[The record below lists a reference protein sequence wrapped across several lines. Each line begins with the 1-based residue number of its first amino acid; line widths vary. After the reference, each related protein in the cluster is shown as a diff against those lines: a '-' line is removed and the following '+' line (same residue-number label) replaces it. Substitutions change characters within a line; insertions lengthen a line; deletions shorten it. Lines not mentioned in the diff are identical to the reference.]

1 MFYGGDG
8 SFTSAETIN
17 DKLAQKALAL
27 NNNNW
32 QHLTVQ
38 AKKLQ
43 IEAVSCGPEESEPAL
58 ITRKGSSGRFTI
70 SRDGVL
76 NVNDVK
82 LVPVLDD
89 LLVFVSKNIG
99 LINESSGMRSFD
111 PNSPF
116 SSDRDLQDFYFKQAL
131 SALNRY
137 TKNSDALFRK
147 VKIYTA
153 EENGFV
159 ERADISLPNTNF
171 DINNTTIFNDKN
183 INLNRIMP
191 DVAQVLRKHQVA
203 TSTGILVIGS
213 FGLEAQDLCDHSM
226 YDKITRSRSNAS
238 VTILN
243 FVPFE
248 NFSTLNYKTVLNAP
262 VTLKC
267 PNRNDVLLIY
277 PSRNGPLAQQKVADG
292 FYKLISEGLVQ

>member
-1 MFYGGDG
+1 DG
-8 SFTSAETIN
+8 S
-17 DKLAQKALAL
+17 K
-27 NNNNW
+27 
-32 QHLTVQ
+32 
-38 AKKLQ
+38 
-43 IEAVSCGPEESEPAL
+43 
-58 ITRKGSSGRFTI
+58 GRFTI

-76 NVNDVK
+76 KVK
-82 LVPVLDD
+82 GIELAATLDD
-89 LLVFVSKNIG
+89 LVVFVSKNIG
-99 LINESSGMRSFD
+99 VSDDGSGTESFD
-111 PNSPF
+111 PNYPF
-116 SSDRDLQDFYFKQAL
+116 SINLSLQDFYFEQAL

-226 YDKITRSRSNAS
+226 YDKITRSRSNAP

-248 NFSTLNYKTVLNAP
+248 NFSSLNYQIRRRAP
-262 VTLKC
+262 ATFIC
-267 PNRNDVLLIY
+267 PNRDDVLLVY
-277 PSRNGPLAQQKVADG
+277 PDERGRFAPQ
-292 FYKLISEGLVQ
+292 II